1 MRLKIGDLKLK
12 NGTTIRKIYYNCE
25 THWKCEDC
33 PHYGD
38 ICYGNITDIEIEP
51 PQTVTHGVWV
61 YDENAVDYNI
71 GGYRCSV
78 CGGRND
84 NLPAD
89 RQNPYL
95 FARSRYCPQ
104 CGAKMDG
111 KQSDAAA

>member
-1 MRLKIGDLKLK
+1 MRVKIGDLKLK
-12 NGTTIRKIYYNCE
+12 NGTTIREVYYN
-25 THWKCEDC
+25 
-33 PHYGD
+33 YGD
-38 ICYGNITDIEIEP
+38 ICYGNITNIDIEP
-51 PQTVTHGVWV
+51 SQTVTHGLWV
-61 YDENAVDYNI
+61 YNENAVDYNI
-71 GGYRCSV
+71 GGYCCSV

-111 KQSDAAA
+111 KQSDAA